1 MKDIRH
7 KFGDINRFSLRFSYN
22 FTSLIDL
29 SLLVVVWLD
38 LRALAHSE
46 IHVQDEA
53 QQQQDKEPLEYPWLR
68 VLGG

>member
-1 MKDIRH
+1 MDLLDACAVEPQKLLDLRFECFRGTFLTCKMKDIRH

-38 LRALAHSE
+38 L
-46 IHVQDEA
+46 
-53 QQQQDKEPLEYPWLR
+53 
-68 VLGG
+68 